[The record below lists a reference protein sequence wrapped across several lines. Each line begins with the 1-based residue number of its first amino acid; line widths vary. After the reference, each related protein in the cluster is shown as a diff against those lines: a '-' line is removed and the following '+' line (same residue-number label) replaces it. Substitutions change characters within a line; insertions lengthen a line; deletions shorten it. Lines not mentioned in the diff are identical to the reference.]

1 MFKTLQTIFLG
12 RMGRAEQ
19 ALETENAAI
28 IIEQK
33 IREAD
38 AAHTNAK
45 RGLAT
50 LITRTKS
57 ERRALARIDQ
67 RLADLNPRIE
77 AALSAKKQDLAL
89 DAARLCAELENE
101 KATRLQTLENSQEKA
116 DRIRLHIE
124 KTQRRLIDLRQ
135 GLHTAQSIETERRA
149 ISQMRG
155 NLSANSAIQEGE
167 AVLGRLLAS
176 DDPTQIMETYD
187 QINAELS
194 GETVLDR
201 LTEAGFGTSDK
212 VRAEDI
218 LARFET
224 PPVKKTA

>member
-1 MFKTLQTIFLG
+1 
-12 RMGRAEQ
+12 MGRAEQ

>member
-12 RMGRAEQ
+12 RIGRAEQ

-33 IREAD
+33 IRDAD
-38 AAHTNAK
+38 AAHMSAK

-57 ERRALARIDQ
+57 ERKALARIDQ

-77 AALSAKKQDLAL
+77 AALTAKKQDLAL
-89 DAARLCAELENE
+89 DAAKLCAELENE
-101 KATRLQTLENSQEKA
+101 KATRLRTLESSQEKA

-124 KTQRRLIDLRQ
+124 KTQRRLVDLRQ

-149 ISQMRG
+149 MSQMRG
-155 NLSANSAIQEGE
+155 TLSANSAIQEGE

-176 DDPTQIMETYD
+176 DDPTQIMESYE

-194 GETVLDR
+194 GDTVIDR
-201 LTEAGFGTSDK
+201 LTEAGFGPSNK
-212 VRAEDI
+212 VRPQDV
-218 LARFET
+218 LARFQT

>member
-38 AAHTNAK
+38 AAHMNAK

-89 DAARLCAELENE
+89 DAAKLCAELENE

-176 DDPTQIMETYD
+176 EDPTQIMETYD

-194 GETVLDR
+194 GETVIDR
-201 LTEAGFGTSDK
+201 LTEAGFGPSTK